1 MNIKIIPILTLLIFI
16 GTRVNGQ
23 EFYEDG
29 SMKLSKVSPD
39 EKYGFKPNHKSSI
52 KVGEIENEQAY
63 LKALRGSN
71 GEQVRFR
78 RISSCC
84 KFKSK
89 TAAFGSGFLDKY
101 EVIYQGL
108 SQPIILYLNGYDY
121 EAPKAPFGFTF
132 VAADKIEKP
141 TTFSQDSIAKV
152 NFCNPEKQYA
162 VGKEFLLKEK
172 IGEKEEP
179 DTNPAYEG
187 GVEKLKK
194 YFVDRPLTDERVQN
208 SIFRVSIAFI
218 VDCNGNAGNY
228 MIITKGKGLAETFAN
243 QVLERV
249 NNMPNKWVPATKDGN
264 KVDSHQVLSFTVV
277 GGKLDK
283 VSYR

>member
-1 MNIKIIPILTLLIFI
+1 MRIKIIPILIFLIFI
-16 GTRVNGQ
+16 VEHVSGR

-29 SMKLSKVSPD
+29 SMKLFEVSTD

-52 KVGEIENEQAY
+52 KVGEVENEQAY
-63 LKALRGSN
+63 LKALRGPN
-71 GEQVRFR
+71 GEQVQFR

-101 EVIYQGL
+101 EVFYQGL
-108 SQPIILYLNGYDY
+108 TQPIILYLNGYDY
-121 EAPKAPFGFTF
+121 ETPKAPIGFTF
-132 VAADKIEKP
+132 ITADKIEK
-141 TTFSQDSIAKV
+141 TTIYPQDSIVKV
-152 NFCNPEKQYA
+152 HFCNTNKQYA

-172 IGEKEEP
+172 AEP
-179 DTNPAYEG
+179 DTNPAFKG

-194 YFVDRPLTDERVQN
+194 YFADRSLTDERVQN
-208 SIFRVSIAFI
+208 SVFRVAIAFL

-249 NNMPNKWVPATKDGN
+249 NNMPNNWVPATKNAD
-264 KVDSHQVLSFTVV
+264 KVDCYQVLSFTVV
-277 GGKLDK
+277 SGQLDK